1 VSERVCVCALCVTA
15 GVCLD
20 LCVFVRMRIS
30 VHVRGCACMHSD
42 GQEIAVPLDP
52 SNPASQ
58 AGRLTKRFADSIMA
72 IQVEA

>member
-1 VSERVCVCALCVTA
+1 
-15 GVCLD
+15 
-20 LCVFVRMRIS
+20 
-30 VHVRGCACMHSD
+30 MHSD